1 MSSHRILFVHGYPL
15 DQHLWDGQSALATPD
30 VADSPGPNST
40 ASMASNPER
49 ASGRPRAIST
59 RTINLPGFGGRPPF
73 EVQAETVTL
82 THYASAVRDEIRAW
96 GDEPVVLAAL
106 SMGGYIAFECWRQFP
121 EKIAALILCDTRAG
135 ADSPEGKEGRL
146 AAIEK
151 VRTGQADAM
160 FDAMSKD
167 LIAPSRR
174 TDDAF
179 RGRVL
184 AMMHGADPIG
194 VQQALFAMRS
204 RDDYGDQLA
213 GITVPTLIVVGEH
226 DALTPPSGA
235 KAMADAI
242 PNAKL
247 VVIPDAG
254 HLSPMERPEPV
265 NDAIRGF
272 LAG

>member
-1 MSSHRILFVHGYPL
+1 
-15 DQHLWDGQSALATPD
+15 
-30 VADSPGPNST
+30 
-40 ASMASNPER
+40 
-49 ASGRPRAIST
+49 
-59 RTINLPGFGGRPPF
+59 
-73 EVQAETVTL
+73 
-82 THYASAVRDEIRAW
+82 
-96 GDEPVVLAAL
+96 
-106 SMGGYIAFECWRQFP
+106 
-121 EKIAALILCDTRAG
+121 
-135 ADSPEGKEGRL
+135 
-146 AAIEK
+146 
-151 VRTGQADAM
+151 M

-204 RDDYGDQLA
+204 RDDYGDELA